1 MKIIGGRV
9 ILINR
14 YAQKMEENGGQST
27 RRSKRATVRLYCMKN
42 LIYSPLVE
50 VGRRPGVNQIEKKT
64 KS

>member
-14 YAQKMEENGGQST
+14 FAQKMEENRGQST
-27 RRSKRATVRLYCMKN
+27 RRSKRATARLYCMKN

-50 VGRRPGVNQIEKKT
+50 VRRRPGVNQIENL
-64 KS
+64 

>member
-14 YAQKMEENGGQST
+14 FAQKMENRGQST
-27 RRSKRATVRLYCMKN
+27 RRSKRATARFYCMKN

-50 VGRRPGVNQIEKKT
+50 VRRRPGVNQIENL
-64 KS
+64 